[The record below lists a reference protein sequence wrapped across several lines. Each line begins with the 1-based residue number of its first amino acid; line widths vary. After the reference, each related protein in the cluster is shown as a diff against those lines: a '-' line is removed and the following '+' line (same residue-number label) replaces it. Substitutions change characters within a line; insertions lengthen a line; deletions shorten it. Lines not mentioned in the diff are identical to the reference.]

1 MSDDKDLHSD
11 SISRYEVSGI
21 EERHGIIPTW
31 LGIVYV
37 IMFVWMIW
45 YTVAFWTDKG

>member
-1 MSDDKDLHSD
+1 MSDKHDHSE
-11 SISRYEVSGI
+11 SITRYEVSGI

-31 LGIVYV
+31 LAIVYV
-37 IMFVWMIW
+37 VMFVWMVW